1 MCEILKCSVTELT
14 GLDTQFLM
22 LHADTINE
30 AAHGCLSEHKD
41 IMELDN
47 VDWEKLFK
55 QNNSFALEVA
65 QP

>member
-1 MCEILKCSVTELT
+1 
-14 GLDTQFLM
+14 M

-65 QP
+65 QPWLLFQWLKLQHRQILDF